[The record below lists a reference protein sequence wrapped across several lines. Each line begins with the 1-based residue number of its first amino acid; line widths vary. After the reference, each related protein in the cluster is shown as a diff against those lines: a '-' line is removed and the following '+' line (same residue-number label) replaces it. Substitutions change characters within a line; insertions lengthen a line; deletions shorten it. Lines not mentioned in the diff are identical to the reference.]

1 MRGLGLPEE
10 AGTGVG
16 PFLRAVQEQAR
27 REGGE
32 GGSGSSQGQSEGVG
46 RIEWRQIEGGDTALD
61 PPCFPFFCY

>member
-32 GGSGSSQGQSEGVG
+32 GGSGSSQGQSEG
-46 RIEWRQIEGGDTALD
+46 GGQDRMETD
-61 PPCFPFFCY
+61 